1 MESRE
6 RGPTMWLHGLPTPT
20 PPPPE
25 HADILIRRSMAYYI
39 LVIKT
44 VPSVYF
50 RLSVEKRVDLAEK
63 GLKKVNIGIENLK
76 LDIER
81 HDGQNDYIK
90 SW

>member
-1 MESRE
+1 MNPWSLMKE
-6 RGPTMWLHGLPTPT
+6 GQLCGCMVLPLQTPK
-20 PPPPE
+20 

-39 LVIKT
+39 LVNHI
-44 VPSVYF
+44 PSVYF